1 MEQTIQDIVVIFND
15 FLWSKVLIILLVVCG
30 IYFTTKTRFMQFRM
44 IGDMVKVL
52 LEPKSKEP
60 GKISPFQAFCISMAA
75 RVGTGNITGIALA
88 IALGDLGLYSGCGSL
103 QLSDQPPVLWRVRWL
118 RSIK

>member
-52 LEPKSKEP
+52 LEPKARN
-60 GKISPFQAFCISMAA
+60 QAKFHLFRRSVLVW
-75 RVGTGNITGIALA
+75 R
-88 IALGDLGLYSGCGSL
+88 
-103 QLSDQPPVLWRVRWL
+103 PV
-118 RSIK
+118 